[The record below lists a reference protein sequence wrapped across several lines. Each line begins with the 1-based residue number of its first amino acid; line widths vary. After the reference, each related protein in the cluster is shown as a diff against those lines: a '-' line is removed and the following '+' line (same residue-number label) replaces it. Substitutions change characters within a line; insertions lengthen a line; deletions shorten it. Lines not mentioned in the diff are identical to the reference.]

1 MEQQNIQYNCGP
13 KDHQPVLAF
22 CSKASPVRSPT
33 PFRVVI
39 IIFRAAQE
47 ASVEAAPG
55 CTSFIGTA
63 VEVSMQMV
71 QPFQF
76 LFFGMHV
83 SGQDFSLSLHESKRQ
98 NQSLRR

>member
-22 CSKASPVRSPT
+22 YSNASLVRSPT
-33 PFRVVI
+33 PFSVVI

-47 ASVEAAPG
+47 ASVEAVPWCA
-55 CTSFIGTA
+55 SFIGTA
-63 VEVSMQMV
+63 VEASMQMV
-71 QPFQF
+71 QPFQL
-76 LFFGMHV
+76 LFFVMHI

-98 NQSLRR
+98 N

>member
-1 MEQQNIQYNCGP
+1 MEQQNIQYNCRP

-22 CSKASPVRSPT
+22 CSKASLVRSPT

-55 CTSFIGTA
+55 CASFIGTA
-63 VEVSMQMV
+63 VEVCMQMV
-71 QPFQF
+71 QLFQL
-76 LFFGMHV
+76 LFFGMHL
-83 SGQDFSLSLHESKRQ
+83 SRQDFSLSLHESKRQ
-98 NQSLRR
+98 LSLRR